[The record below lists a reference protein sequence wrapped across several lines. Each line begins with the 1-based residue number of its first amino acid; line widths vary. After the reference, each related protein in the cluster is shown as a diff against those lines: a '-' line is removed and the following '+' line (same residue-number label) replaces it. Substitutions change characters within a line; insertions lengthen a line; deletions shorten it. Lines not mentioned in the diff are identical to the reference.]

1 MKAFALLSLALA
13 ALLVLQAQTT
23 SSIWDGVYTADQAKR
38 GADRYTDTCASC
50 HGDNLEGEGQAPPLM
65 GKEFTD
71 NWNKQ
76 TVGDLFDIVKGTMPA
91 DKPGSLTRQQN
102 SEVLAYIFQKNG
114 YPAGKTELSA
124 EPAELKKIRIEAK
137 N

>member
-1 MKAFALLSLALA
+1 MKAFALVAVSLAGLII
-13 ALLVLQAQTT
+13 LQAQTT
-23 SSIWDGVYTADQAKR
+23 ASVWDGVYTTDQAKR
-38 GADRYTDTCASC
+38 GADRYADSCASC

-102 SEVLAYIFQKNG
+102 SEVLAFLFQKNG
-114 YPAGKTELSA
+114 YPAGKADLSA
-124 EPAELKKIRIEAK
+124 EPADLKKIRIEAK
-137 N
+137 K

>member
-1 MKAFALLSLALA
+1 MKAFALAALALA
-13 ALLVLQAQTT
+13 ALMALQAQTPA
-23 SSIWDGVYTADQAKR
+23 SVWDGVYTADQAKR
-38 GADRYTDTCASC
+38 GADRYLDTCASC
-50 HGDNLEGEGQAPPLM
+50 HGENLEGEGQAPPLM

-76 TVGDLFDIVKGTMPA
+76 TVDDLFEIVKGTMPA

-102 SEVLAYIFQKNG
+102 SEILAYLFQKNG

-124 EPAELKKIRIEAK
+124 EAADLKKIRIEPK
-137 N
+137 K